1 LGADPEY
8 SDIREKLEQ
17 VVKEGFMVKIGTSG
31 FKFVHDKVREAAY
44 SLISEK
50 DKDQVSGAVERLQN
64 KFRDAYHFTS

>member
-1 LGADPEY
+1 LGADPEH

-17 VVKEGFMVKIGTSG
+17 VVKEGFMFKIGTLG

-50 DKDQVSGAVERLQN
+50 EKDQVSIAVERSSN
-64 KFRDAYHFTS
+64 TFRDA